1 VGDGNRDDTDAIQ
14 QTLNLDLS
22 EGGISVYIPKGVYKL
37 TRMLRIYR
45 RTRLMLHP
53 DAVMLRCHNDSF
65 LINGDFG
72 AQYDGYEGHGDLI
85 IEGGVWDGSGGIVMN
100 LPTPNSESTKDKDG
114 VQRGVSQSCR
124 GVRIASNF
132 IAGAAAYGGI
142 ACYGVA
148 GTPVYDVSI
157 TDNFVY
163 GAGTDKHAITVTW
176 CENANVEGNII
187 EDARRGVYAT
197 NTKQGKME
205 GNKIAGI
212 VVNGN

>member
-14 QTLNLDLS
+14 QTLNLALS

-85 IEGGVWDGSGGIVMN
+85 IEG
-100 LPTPNSESTKDKDG
+100 T
-114 VQRGVSQSCR
+114 
-124 GVRIASNF
+124 
-132 IAGAAAYGGI
+132 
-142 ACYGVA
+142 
-148 GTPVYDVSI
+148 
-157 TDNFVY
+157 
-163 GAGTDKHAITVTW
+163 
-176 CENANVEGNII
+176 
-187 EDARRGVYAT
+187 AT
-197 NTKQGKME
+197 
-205 GNKIAGI
+205 
-212 VVNGN
+212 